1 MGCIVLCSQP
11 NCLPL
16 LTHCGPSHPL
26 MTWVYPVHTDFVQND
41 EHHTSH
47 VCYDLQSDEENAFSF
62 EFVGTPCLHFCN
74 PFLYGQ
80 MKMKSICGFGTS
92 TGTFNLWVNFSPSPS
107 PELLLHFEA
116 RDARKE
122 IFSVLPPGRQLAQ
135 KQPFA
140 LTKSIAERVIRSKES
155 ASPSPMLV
163 PISQQF
169 NNPLPCLLLGPQ
181 ASWSWSCHLDS
192 VHIGYSRC

>member
-1 MGCIVLCSQP
+1 MVK
-11 NCLPL
+11 
-16 LTHCGPSHPL
+16 
-26 MTWVYPVHTDFVQND
+26 WRW
-41 EHHTSH
+41 
-47 VCYDLQSDEENAFSF
+47 
-62 EFVGTPCLHFCN
+62 
-74 PFLYGQ
+74 
-80 MKMKSICGFGTS
+80 KSICGFGTS

-155 ASPSPMLV
+155 ANPSPMLV

-181 ASWSWSCHLDS
+181 ASWSWSCHLGS
-192 VHIGYSRC
+192 VHTGYSRCWEYCRNPPSPFSGSLQVMCLEFSLNIFFLRMVFG